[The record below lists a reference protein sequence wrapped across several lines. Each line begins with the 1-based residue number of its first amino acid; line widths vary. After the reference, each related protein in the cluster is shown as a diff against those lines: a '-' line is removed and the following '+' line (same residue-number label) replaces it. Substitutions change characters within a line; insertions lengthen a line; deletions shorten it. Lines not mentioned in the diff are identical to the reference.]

1 MSDPF
6 IGEIRLFGFPRIP
19 DGWLACAGQSLPI
32 SQYDTL
38 YAVVGTT
45 YGGDGAST
53 FNLPDLRGRVAI
65 GQGQGQTLP
74 NYVLGQAGGEE
85 QHTLV
90 EAEMPAHSHALTSST
105 ATGTAVTPGQTL
117 HLATASSGELYAPT
131 ANAGTYA
138 IMAPCVTTA
147 GNSVGHDNM
156 MPTVVANY
164 CICYAGIFPSSG

>member
-1 MSDPF
+1 MADPF

-19 DGWLACAGQSLPI
+19 NGWLACAGQSLPI

-38 YAVVGTT
+38 YAVLGTT
-45 YGGDGAST
+45 YGGDGNTT

-65 GQGQGQTLP
+65 GQGQGNP
-74 NYVLGQAGGEE
+74 NYVLGQVGGEE

-90 EAEMPAHSHALTSST
+90 EAEMPAHSHALVSST
-105 ATGTAVTPGQTL
+105 AIGTAVTPAQTL
-117 HLATASSGELYAPT
+117 HLATASGGELYAPV

-138 IMAPCVTTA
+138 TMAACVATA

>member
-38 YAVVGTT
+38 YAVLGTT

-65 GQGQGQTLP
+65 GQGQGQGFP
-74 NYVLGQAGGEE
+74 NYVLGQVGGEE

-90 EAEMPAHSHALTSST
+90 EGEMPAHSHALTSST
-105 ATGTAVTPGQTL
+105 ATGTAATPAQTL
-117 HLATASSGELYAPT
+117 HLATASAGELYAAT
-131 ANAGTYA
+131 ANAGTYSV
-138 IMAPCVTTA
+138 MAACVTTA